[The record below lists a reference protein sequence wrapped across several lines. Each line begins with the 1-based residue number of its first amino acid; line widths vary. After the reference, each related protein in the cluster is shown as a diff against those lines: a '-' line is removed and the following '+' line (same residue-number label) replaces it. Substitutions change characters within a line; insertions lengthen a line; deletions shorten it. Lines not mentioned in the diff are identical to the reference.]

1 MSGIQING
9 RWVCQIG
16 EARLLKGMLMQKKT
30 GFLLIADISGYTPFI
45 KNHSMRNKPIIGNKI
60 ADFWDS
66 HADKLINTLLEEV
79 IENFETVM
87 QFNKLEGDAA
97 LFFLE
102 EISDE
107 NQIQNIYDK
116 MLVTREKFNSKVSL
130 LQFVQ
135 SCPCDPCQQSKNLKL
150 KMFLHKGFFNQTEI
164 RNNQELSGEALI
176 FIHRMLKNKIK
187 SSEYFLFSEAIFERL
202 GKYAEFSM
210 ISQKIDDFGS
220 PKFGFIDF
228 ENKAN
233 FVADNHFAQKFLD
246 TLKMLSFFMNK
257 KNQNF

>member
-9 RWVCQIG
+9 SWVCQIG
-16 EARLLKGMLMQKKT
+16 EARLLQGMLMQKKT

-107 NQIQNIYDK
+107 NQIQNI
-116 MLVTREKFNSKVSL
+116 
-130 LQFVQ
+130 
-135 SCPCDPCQQSKNLKL
+135 
-150 KMFLHKGFFNQTEI
+150 
-164 RNNQELSGEALI
+164 
-176 FIHRMLKNKIK
+176 
-187 SSEYFLFSEAIFERL
+187 
-202 GKYAEFSM
+202 
-210 ISQKIDDFGS
+210 
-220 PKFGFIDF
+220 
-228 ENKAN
+228 
-233 FVADNHFAQKFLD
+233 
-246 TLKMLSFFMNK
+246 
-257 KNQNF
+257 

>member
-1 MSGIQING
+1 
-9 RWVCQIG
+9 
-16 EARLLKGMLMQKKT
+16 MQNKS

-45 KNHSMRNKPIIGNKI
+45 KNHSMRKKPIIGKKI

-66 HADKLINTLLEEV
+66 HAHKLINTLLEEV
-79 IENFETVM
+79 IQNFEPVM

-102 EISDE
+102 EISDK
-107 NQIQNIYDK
+107 NQMQDIYEK
-116 MLVTREKFNSKVSL
+116 MVITRERFNSKVNS

-176 FIHRMLKNKIK
+176 FIHRLLKNKVK
-187 SSEYFLFSEAIFERL
+187 SSEYFLFSGAVLEQL
-202 GKYAEFSM
+202 DKGLEFSL
-210 ISQKIDDFGS
+210 ITQKIDDFG
-220 PKFGFIDF
+220 KQKLGFIDF
-228 ENKAN
+228 EGKSDTVVGNR
-233 FVADNHFAQKFLD
+233 FARRVLD
-246 TLKMLSFFMNK
+246 TYRMLSFFIK
-257 KNQNF
+257 K

>member
-1 MSGIQING
+1 
-9 RWVCQIG
+9 
-16 EARLLKGMLMQKKT
+16 MQKKT

-45 KNHSMRNKPIIGNKI
+45 KNHSMRKKPLIGKKI

-66 HADKLINTLLEEV
+66 HADKLINTLLEE
-79 IENFETVM
+79 IIQNFEQVM

-102 EISDE
+102 ELNGE
-107 NQIQNIYDK
+107 KQIQSIYDK
-116 MLVTREKFNSKVSL
+116 MLITREKFNSKVNS

-187 SSEYFLFSEAIFERL
+187 SSEYFLFSEAVL
-202 GKYAEFSM
+202 KNLDKYLEFSS
-210 ISQKIDDFGS
+210 ITQKVDDFGKQ
-220 PKFGFIDF
+220 KFGFIDF
-228 ENKAN
+228 EDKAK
-233 FVADNHFAQKFLD
+233 FVVENTFAQKFLD
-246 TLKMLSFFMNK
+246 TYKMLSFFTNK
-257 KNQNF
+257 KNQQSEA

>member
-1 MSGIQING
+1 
-9 RWVCQIG
+9 
-16 EARLLKGMLMQKKT
+16 MQNKS

-45 KNHSMRNKPIIGNKI
+45 KNHSMRKKPIIGKKI

-66 HADKLINTLLEEV
+66 HAHKLINTLLEEV
-79 IENFETVM
+79 IQNFEPVM

-102 EISDE
+102 EISDK
-107 NQIQNIYDK
+107 NQMQDIYKK
-116 MLVTREKFNSKVSL
+116 MVITRERFNSKVNS

-176 FIHRMLKNKIK
+176 FIHRLLKNKVK
-187 SSEYFLFSEAIFERL
+187 SSEYFLFSGAVLEQL
-202 GKYAEFSM
+202 DKDLEFSL
-210 ISQKIDDFGS
+210 ITQKIDDFG
-220 PKFGFIDF
+220 KQKLGFIDF
-228 ENKAN
+228 EGKSNT
-233 FVADNHFAQKFLD
+233 VVDNRFTRRVLD
-246 TLKMLSFFMNK
+246 TYRMLSFFVK
-257 KNQNF
+257 K

>member
-1 MSGIQING
+1 M
-9 RWVCQIG
+9 
-16 EARLLKGMLMQKKT
+16 
-30 GFLLIADISGYTPFI
+30 IADISGYTPFI

-87 QFNKLEGDAA
+87 QFRKLEGDAV

-107 NQIQNIYDK
+107 NQFQNIYDK
-116 MLVTREKFNSKVSL
+116 MLITREKVNSKVST

-150 KMFLHKGFFNQTEI
+150 IMFLRKGFFNHAEM
-164 RNNQELSGEALI
+164 RNNQELSGAALI

-187 SSEYFLFSEAIFERL
+187 SSEYFLFSETILKNLE
-202 GKYAEFSM
+202 KYLEFSIIM
-210 ISQKIDDFGS
+210 QKIDDFGS
-220 PKFGFIDF
+220 
-228 ENKAN
+228 
-233 FVADNHFAQKFLD
+233 
-246 TLKMLSFFMNK
+246 
-257 KNQNF
+257 

>member
-1 MSGIQING
+1 
-9 RWVCQIG
+9 
-16 EARLLKGMLMQKKT
+16 MQNKS

-45 KNHSMRNKPIIGNKI
+45 KNHSMRKKPIIGKKI

-66 HADKLINTLLEEV
+66 HAHKLINTLLEEV
-79 IENFETVM
+79 IQNFEPVM

-102 EISDE
+102 EISDK
-107 NQIQNIYDK
+107 NQMQDIYKK
-116 MLVTREKFNSKVSL
+116 MVITRERFNSKVNS

-150 KMFLHKGFFNQTEI
+150 KMFLHKGYFNQTEI

-187 SSEYFLFSEAIFERL
+187 SPEYFLFSETVL
-202 GKYAEFSM
+202 GKLEKYVEFSL
-210 ISQKIDDFGS
+210 ITQKVDDFGKQ
-220 PKFGFIDF
+220 KFGFIDF
-228 ENKAN
+228 EDKSK
-233 FVADNHFAQKFLD
+233 FVAENTIAQKFLD
-246 TLKMLSFFMNK
+246 TNKMLSFFTNK
-257 KNQNF
+257 KKLTF

>member
-150 KMFLHKGFFNQTEI
+150 KMFLHKGFF
-164 RNNQELSGEALI
+164 
-176 FIHRMLKNKIK
+176 
-187 SSEYFLFSEAIFERL
+187 
-202 GKYAEFSM
+202 
-210 ISQKIDDFGS
+210 
-220 PKFGFIDF
+220 
-228 ENKAN
+228 
-233 FVADNHFAQKFLD
+233 
-246 TLKMLSFFMNK
+246 
-257 KNQNF
+257 

>member
-1 MSGIQING
+1 
-9 RWVCQIG
+9 
-16 EARLLKGMLMQKKT
+16 MQNKS

-45 KNHSMRNKPIIGNKI
+45 KNHSMRKKPIIGKKI

-66 HADKLINTLLEEV
+66 HAHKLINTLLEEV
-79 IENFETVM
+79 IQNFEPVM

-102 EISDE
+102 EISDK
-107 NQIQNIYDK
+107 NQMQDIYKK
-116 MLVTREKFNSKVSL
+116 MVITRERFNSKVNS

-176 FIHRMLKNKIK
+176 FIHRLLKNKVK
-187 SSEYFLFSEAIFERL
+187 SSEYFLFSGAVLEQLDESF
-202 GKYAEFSM
+202 GFSL
-210 ISQKIDDFGS
+210 ITQKIDDFG
-220 PKFGFIDF
+220 KQKLGFIDF
-228 ENKAN
+228 EGKS
-233 FVADNHFAQKFLD
+233 D
-246 TLKMLSFFMNK
+246 TVVNNRFTRRVIDTYRMLSFFIK
-257 KNQNF
+257 K

>member
-1 MSGIQING
+1 
-9 RWVCQIG
+9 
-16 EARLLKGMLMQKKT
+16 MQNKS

-45 KNHSMRNKPIIGNKI
+45 KNHSMRKKPIIGKKI

-66 HADKLINTLLEEV
+66 HAHKLINTLLEEV
-79 IENFETVM
+79 IQNFEPVM

-102 EISDE
+102 EISDK
-107 NQIQNIYDK
+107 NQMQDIYKK
-116 MLVTREKFNSKVSL
+116 MVITRERFNSKVNS

-176 FIHRMLKNKIK
+176 FIHRLLKNKVK
-187 SSEYFLFSEAIFERL
+187 SSEYFLFSGAVLEQLDKSFGYSLIT
-202 GKYAEFSM
+202 
-210 ISQKIDDFGS
+210 QKIDDFG
-220 PKFGFIDF
+220 KQKLGFIDF
-228 ENKAN
+228 EGKS
-233 FVADNHFAQKFLD
+233 D
-246 TLKMLSFFMNK
+246 TVVNNRFTRRVIDTYRMLSFFIK
-257 KNQNF
+257 K

>member
-1 MSGIQING
+1 
-9 RWVCQIG
+9 
-16 EARLLKGMLMQKKT
+16 MQKKT

-45 KNHSMRNKPIIGNKI
+45 KNHSMRNKPLIGNKI

-79 IENFETVM
+79 IQNFEPVM
-87 QFNKLEGDAA
+87 EFNKLEGDAA

-102 EISDE
+102 EINDE
-107 NQIQNIYDK
+107 NQIQNIYDRI
-116 MLVTREKFNSKVSL
+116 LITREKFNTKVNS

-187 SSEYFLFSEAIFERL
+187 SSEYFLFSETVL
-202 GKYAEFSM
+202 GKLEKYVEFSL
-210 ISQKIDDFGS
+210 ITQKVDDFGKQ
-220 PKFGFIDF
+220 KFGFIDF
-228 ENKAN
+228 EDKSK
-233 FVADNHFAQKFLD
+233 FVAENTFAQKFLD
-246 TLKMLSFFMNK
+246 TYKMLSFFTNK
-257 KNQNF
+257 KKLTF

>member
-1 MSGIQING
+1 
-9 RWVCQIG
+9 
-16 EARLLKGMLMQKKT
+16 MQNKS

-45 KNHSMRNKPIIGNKI
+45 KNHSMRKKPIVGKKI

-66 HADKLINTLLEEV
+66 HAHKLINTLLEEV
-79 IENFETVM
+79 IQNFEPVM

-102 EISDE
+102 EISDK
-107 NQIQNIYDK
+107 NQMQDIYKK
-116 MLVTREKFNSKVSL
+116 MVITRERFNSKVNS

-176 FIHRMLKNKIK
+176 FIHRLLKNKVK
-187 SSEYFLFSEAIFERL
+187 SSEYFLFSGAVLEQL
-202 GKYAEFSM
+202 DKDLEFSL
-210 ISQKIDDFGS
+210 ITQKIDDFG
-220 PKFGFIDF
+220 KQKLGFIDF
-228 ENKAN
+228 EGKSNT
-233 FVADNHFAQKFLD
+233 VVDNRFTRRVLD
-246 TLKMLSFFMNK
+246 TYRMLSFFVK
-257 KNQNF
+257 K